1 MLHPV
6 NEILY
11 VFMHTEIHLTGAVI
25 LLLVRVPLD
34 ITWGAGP
41 RAAQA
46 AASHLELNINIMA
59 NKIIPFP

>member
-1 MLHPV
+1 M
-6 NEILY
+6 
-11 VFMHTEIHLTGAVI
+11 
-25 LLLVRVPLD
+25 
-34 ITWGAGP
+34 GAGP

>member
-1 MLHPV
+1 MLNAV

-11 VFMHTEIHLTGAVI
+11 VFMRAEIHLTGAVI
-25 LLLVRVPLD
+25 LHLIRVPLD
-34 ITWGAGP
+34 ITWGAGR

>member
-1 MLHPV
+1 M

-11 VFMHTEIHLTGAVI
+11 VFVQTEVHVTDAVI
-25 LLLVRVPLD
+25 LLLIRVPLD
-34 ITWGAGP
+34 STWGAGP
-41 RAAQA
+41 LAARA